1 MDFSPS
7 SMIVL
12 HLGCALIYI
21 ALAGLVL
28 ARRSNSRTGT
38 WLAVAC
44 LMTAAWAGAVAWDW
58 RSHDWQFPSGQ
69 FPSGQ
74 FPSGQPYG
82 RGLSGW
88 LELARS
94 VTWYGFILHLYRQTI
109 TAHRQLSQA
118 FTTMGLLALLV
129 VVGLPLASVLAE
141 QQTNLQSVTA
151 LALRLGFAVCGILL
165 LENLYFNTAP
175 ETRWHIN
182 LLCIA
187 LGGLAVYDL
196 MLFSDAVLFGRI
208 SFPLL
213 EARAPVTAL
222 AAPLIALTA
231 VRNRHWKVDIHVSR
245 NVVFHSVTLI
255 VSGIFLVGL
264 AAAGELFRRRG
275 AQWGQVIE
283 VSLMFGGLMAVAV
296 LVSSASIR
304 SRIRG
309 WLVDNFFSYRYDYR
323 REWMRCIETL
333 TAPEAH
339 VSLPGRAIRAAAGVV
354 DSPAGTLFLRAPDE
368 VAFQWAGSWNM
379 PALTLPIPPGHG
391 IIPAFRDGD
400 WIVAINDQA
409 DADDWFPGLG
419 ATWLA
424 VPLGHLGALI
434 GFVVL
439 APPRAP
445 FALDRE
451 VYDLL
456 RVVGRE
462 IASRVAEQ
470 RATQVLSQ
478 TRELREYSQRFAF
491 VIHDIK
497 NVSGQLSMLL
507 SNAEV
512 YADNPEFQRDMLAT
526 VRASVAKITRLL
538 TRLQVERQERSH
550 ALVIPG
556 DRLRDLV
563 EQVGLTRHATVR
575 LRDAG
580 ANVAVAMDPEAFD
593 AVITHLLNNALEA
606 SGDGDPVEIAVRHDA
621 LSVTIDVTDLGP
633 GMSPEFVRDALFRPF
648 ATTKDGGH
656 GIGAYQTRELLREAG
671 GDLLVLTEADKG
683 TTMRILLPLMIAVT
697 GRTDALSV

>member
-1 MDFSPS
+1 MKFSPS

-12 HLGCALIYI
+12 HLGCALIYV

-28 ARRSNSRTGT
+28 ARRSSSRTGT
-38 WLAVAC
+38 WLALAC
-44 LMTAAWAGAVAWDW
+44 LMTAVWAGAVALDW
-58 RSHDWQFPSGQ
+58 YAADWQSPVWQSPVWQ
-69 FPSGQ
+69 S
-74 FPSGQPYG
+74 YG
-82 RGLSGW
+82 RGISGW

-94 VTWYGFILHLYRQTI
+94 VAWYGFILHLYRQTVM
-109 TAHRQLSQA
+109 AHRQLSQA
-118 FTTMGLLALLV
+118 FSTMGLLALLV
-129 VVGLPLASVLAE
+129 VVGLPLASILAE
-141 QQTNLQSVTA
+141 HQANLHSVTA

-165 LENLYFNTAP
+165 LENLYFNTSP
-175 ETRWHIN
+175 ESRWHIN

-187 LGGLAVYDL
+187 LGGMAVYDL
-196 MLFSDAVLFGRI
+196 LLFSDAVLFGRI
-208 SFPLL
+208 SLPLL
-213 EARAPVTAL
+213 EARAPITAL
-222 AAPLIALTA
+222 AAPLIALAT

-245 NVVFHSVTLI
+245 DVVFHSVTLI

-275 AQWGQVIE
+275 AQWGQVAE
-283 VSLMFGGLMAVAV
+283 LSLMFGGLMAVAV
-296 LVSSASIR
+296 LVSSGSIR

-354 DSPAGTLFLRAPDE
+354 DSPAGTLFLRAPEE

-391 IIPAFRDGD
+391 IVPAFRDGD
-400 WIVAINDQA
+400 WIVVIGEQGN
-409 DADDWFPGLG
+409 ADDWFPGLG

-424 VPLGHLGALI
+424 VPLSHLGALI

-478 TRELREYSQRFAF
+478 TRELRESASASPSSSTTSRTCPASFPCCCPTP
-491 VIHDIK
+491 K
-497 NVSGQLSMLL
+497 SM
-507 SNAEV
+507 
-512 YADNPEFQRDMLAT
+512 PT
-526 VRASVAKITRLL
+526 TR
-538 TRLQVERQERSH
+538 S
-550 ALVIPG
+550 
-556 DRLRDLV
+556 
-563 EQVGLTRHATVR
+563 
-575 LRDAG
+575 
-580 ANVAVAMDPEAFD
+580 F
-593 AVITHLLNNALEA
+593 
-606 SGDGDPVEIAVRHDA
+606 
-621 LSVTIDVTDLGP
+621 SVTCWRRCGRRWP
-633 GMSPEFVRDALFRPF
+633 RSPVC
-648 ATTKDGGH
+648 
-656 GIGAYQTRELLREAG
+656 
-671 GDLLVLTEADKG
+671 
-683 TTMRILLPLMIAVT
+683 
-697 GRTDALSV
+697 